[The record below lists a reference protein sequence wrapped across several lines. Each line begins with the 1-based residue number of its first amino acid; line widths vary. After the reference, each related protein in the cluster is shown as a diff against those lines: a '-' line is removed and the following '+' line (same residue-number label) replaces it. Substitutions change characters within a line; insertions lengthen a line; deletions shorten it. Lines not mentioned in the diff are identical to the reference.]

1 MSARRSLPP
10 SVETG
15 QVGPP
20 PQGEQAGGHPCR
32 LPTDMLAGRGGQTAG
47 ASHRWPTRPAPGT
60 GGTRP
65 SRTAIWIPPGPKYSG
80 RHTVRPGPGGTVGEE
95 GGVVV
100 GALDISNA
108 FNSLPWNRIGRAL
121 KHYRIP
127 PYLRRV
133 LRAYLSDWWLEYRDQ
148 NRVPTERGVYRGVPQ
163 GSILGPH
170 LWNLGY
176 NRA

>member
-1 MSARRSLPP
+1 
-10 SVETG
+10 
-15 QVGPP
+15 
-20 PQGEQAGGHPCR
+20 
-32 LPTDMLAGRGGQTAG
+32 
-47 ASHRWPTRPAPGT
+47 
-60 GGTRP
+60 
-65 SRTAIWIPPGPKYSG
+65 
-80 RHTVRPGPGGTVGEE
+80 VGEE